1 MQQTDLICSKP
12 TLPSAVR
19 LLISRAKLGKLSK
32 LDIKSVFESSCLRV
46 MGVSAQVEQKLL
58 SQLDL
63 GYLFALVF
71 PRLWLHGAV

>member
-71 PRLWLHGAV
+71 PRL